1 MLDALNKNS
10 KAAAEEKPKARFR
23 TRDISID
30 RMYSNDKN
38 FYSME
43 DIEKLADTIQAVGL
57 LENIAVVYDP
67 CEKGEYRIVA
77 GERRWRALKNLL
89 ERGFEEFGVATCQI
103 LTPAEEHEEMVQLI
117 IANAYRTKNT
127 KDILEEAKQ
136 LKESLQYMKENNLT
150 LCGVKLDGK
159 IRDAIANIMKMSSTK
174 IAQIDSINNNLL
186 PEFKEKLGNGEMTFS
201 AAYELSGMTQ
211 EEQTEMLENHENGS
225 SPTLKE
231 VRSAKKKEETDDEQG
246 KVSDSDT
253 LPGQM
258 KYQDDYESEEDQTQ
272 DEEPDQEEEWQQAH
286 PESITSLCYSCQR
299 YSEYNVKTGTCNH
312 CDRYINKAE
321 AEKTD
326 EQKYNEQQDAIDRE
340 TKTKL
345 QERADQEK
353 MEHLPSDRETKVHNV
368 KLGATFFEDVKSGRK
383 SFELRKNDR
392 GYKVGDMIMLH
403 EYKDGSETGR
413 CITKKIVYILEGFT
427 GLEEGYCI
435 LGLGKTEEIV
445 NETEAREV

>member
-231 VRSAKKKEETDDEQG
+231 VRDAKKKEEPDDEQG
-246 KVSDSDT
+246 KVSESDT

-272 DEEPDQEEEWQQAH
+272 DEEPNQEEEWQQAH

-299 YSEYNVKTGTCNH
+299 YSECNVKTGTCNH
-312 CDRYINKAE
+312 CDQYINKAE

-340 TKTKL
+340 TKRKL
-345 QERADQEK
+345 QEREDEK
-353 MEHLPSDRETKVHNV
+353 KMDRLPSDSETQIERIRLSQAV
-368 KLGATFFEDVKSGRK
+368 FEGVMEGKK
-383 SFELRKNDR
+383 PYLIIKND
-392 GYKVGDMIMLH
+392 KVRVGMVIDAL
-403 EYKDGSETGR
+403 EFVYGKATGR
-413 CITKKIVYILEGFT
+413 ELHLEVICMDNAET
-427 GLEEGYCI
+427 SSAVEDGYSI
-435 LGLGKTEEIV
+435 IGIRQQD
-445 NETEAREV
+445 N

>member
-1 MLDALNKNS
+1 MATGWSPIDALNKNS

-30 RMYSNDKN
+30 RMYSNDRN
-38 FYSME
+38 FYSMD
-43 DIEKLADTIQAVGL
+43 DIKQLADTIQTVGL
-57 LENIAVVYDP
+57 IENIAVVYDP

-77 GERRWRALKNLL
+77 GERRWRALKKLL
-89 ERGFEEFGVATCQI
+89 ERGYEEFKIATCQI

-211 EEQTEMLENHENGS
+211 EEQAEMLENHENGS

-231 VRSAKKKEETDDEQG
+231 VRTAKKKEESDDEQEV
-246 KVSDSDT
+246 VSDSDT
-253 LPGQM
+253 LLGQM
-258 KYQDDYESEEDQTQ
+258 KYPDKYESEEDQIQ
-272 DEEPDQEEEWQQAH
+272 PDQEEEWQQAH
-286 PESITSLCYSCQR
+286 PESITSLCYSCKR
-299 YSEYNVKTGTCNH
+299 YSECNVKTGTCNH

-326 EQKYNEQQDAIDRE
+326 EQKYNEQQDAVDRE
-340 TKTKL
+340 TKRKL
-345 QERADQEK
+345 QEKADQEK
-353 MEHLPSDRETKVHNV
+353 MEHLPSDSETQIDYIR
-368 KLGATFFEDVKSGRK
+368 LSQTAFEDVMEGKK
-383 SFELRKNDR
+383 PYLIIKND
-392 GYKVGDMIMLH
+392 KVRVGMVIDVL
-403 EYKDGSETGR
+403 EFVYGKATGR
-413 CITKKIVYILEGFT
+413 ELHLEVICMDNAET
-427 GLEEGYCI
+427 SSAIEDGYSI
-435 LGLGKTEEIV
+435 IGIRQQD
-445 NETEAREV
+445 N

>member
-23 TRDISID
+23 TRDISIE

-77 GERRWRALKNLL
+77 GERRWRALQKLL

-186 PEFKEKLGNGEMTFS
+186 PKFKEKLGNGEMTFS

-211 EEQTEMLENHENGS
+211 EEQAEMLENHENGS

-231 VRSAKKKEETDDEQG
+231 VRTAKKKEEPDDEQEA
-246 KVSDSDT
+246 VSDSDT

-258 KYQDDYESEEDQTQ
+258 KYPDDYESKEDQTQ

-286 PESITSLCYSCQR
+286 PESVTSLCYSCKK
-299 YSEYNVKTGTCNH
+299 YSECNVKTGTCNH
-312 CDRYINKAE
+312 CDQYINKAE
-321 AEKTD
+321 AEKTE
-326 EQKYNEQQDAIDRE
+326 EQRYEEQQDAIDRE
-340 TKTKL
+340 TKRKL
-345 QERADQEK
+345 QEKEDEK
-353 MEHLPSDRETKVHNV
+353 KMDRLPSDRETQIACIR
-368 KLGATFFEDVKSGRK
+368 LSQAAFEDIMEGKK
-383 SFELRKNDR
+383 PYLIIKND
-392 GYKVGDMIMLH
+392 KVRVGMVIDVL
-403 EYKDGSETGR
+403 EFVYGKATGR
-413 CITKKIVYILEGFT
+413 ELHLEVICMDNAET
-427 GLEEGYCI
+427 SSAVEDGYSI
-435 LGLGKTEEIV
+435 IGIRQQD
-445 NETEAREV
+445 N

>member
-1 MLDALNKNS
+1 MAAGWSVMDALNKKS
-10 KAAAEEKPKARFR
+10 KATAEEKPKARFR

-30 RMYSNDKN
+30 RMYSNDRN
-38 FYSME
+38 FYSMA
-43 DIEKLADTIQAVGL
+43 DIEQLADTIQTVGL
-57 LENIAVVYDP
+57 IENIAVVYDP

-77 GERRWRALKNLL
+77 GERRWRALKKLL
-89 ERGFEEFGVATCQI
+89 ERGYEEFKIATCQI

-136 LKESLQYMKENNLT
+136 LKESLQYMKDNNLT

-211 EEQTEMLENHENGS
+211 EEQAEMLENHENGS

-246 KVSDSDT
+246 KVSESDT

-258 KYQDDYESEEDQTQ
+258 KYPDEYESEEDQTQ
-272 DEEPDQEEEWQQAH
+272 EEPDQEEEWQQAH
-286 PESITSLCYSCQR
+286 PESITSLCYSCKR
-299 YSEYNVKTGTCNH
+299 YSECNVKTGTCNH

-321 AEKTD
+321 VEKTE
-326 EQKYNEQQDAIDRE
+326 EQRYEEQQDAIDRE
-340 TKTKL
+340 TRRKL
-345 QERADQEK
+345 QEKADEK
-353 MEHLPSDRETKVHNV
+353 KMDRLPSDSETQIECIRLSQAV
-368 KLGATFFEDVKSGRK
+368 FEDVMEGKK
-383 SFELRKNDR
+383 PYLIIKND
-392 GYKVGDMIMLH
+392 KVRVGMVIDVLEFVH
-403 EYKDGSETGR
+403 GKATGR
-413 CITKKIVYILEGFT
+413 ELHLEVICMDNGVT
-427 GLEEGYCI
+427 SSAVEDGYSI
-435 LGLGKTEEIV
+435 IGIRQQD
-445 NETEAREV
+445 N

>member
-231 VRSAKKKEETDDEQG
+231 VRDAKKKEEPDDEQG
-246 KVSDSDT
+246 KVSESDT

-272 DEEPDQEEEWQQAH
+272 DEEPNQEEEWQQAH

-299 YSEYNVKTGTCNH
+299 YSECNVKTGTCNH
-312 CDRYINKAE
+312 CDQYINK

-340 TKTKL
+340 TKRKL
-345 QERADQEK
+345 QEREDEK
-353 MEHLPSDRETKVHNV
+353 KMDRLPSDSETQIERIRLSQAV
-368 KLGATFFEDVKSGRK
+368 FEGVMEGKK
-383 SFELRKNDR
+383 PYLIIKND
-392 GYKVGDMIMLH
+392 KVRVGMVIDAL
-403 EYKDGSETGR
+403 EFVYGKATGR
-413 CITKKIVYILEGFT
+413 ELHLEVICMDNAET
-427 GLEEGYCI
+427 SSAVEDGYSI
-435 LGLGKTEEIV
+435 IGIRQQD
-445 NETEAREV
+445 N

>member
-211 EEQTEMLENHENGS
+211 EEQAEMLENHENGS

-231 VRSAKKKEETDDEQG
+231 VRDAKKKEEPDDE
-246 KVSDSDT
+246 KEAVSDSDT

-258 KYQDDYESEEDQTQ
+258 KYPDDYESEENQTQ
-272 DEEPDQEEEWQQAH
+272 DEEPDQEEGWQQAH

-299 YSEYNVKTGTCNH
+299 YSECNVKTGTCNH

-326 EQKYNEQQDAIDRE
+326 EQKYNEQQDTVDRE
-340 TKTKL
+340 TKRKL
-345 QERADQEK
+345 QEKVDQEK

-392 GYKVGDMIMLH
+392 GYKEGDMVTLH

-413 CITKKIVYILEGFT
+413 CITKKIVYMLEEFQ
-427 GLEEGYCI
+427 GLKEGYCI
-435 LGLGKTEEIV
+435 LGLEKI
-445 NETEAREV
+445 EAREV

>member
-1 MLDALNKNS
+1 MATGWSPIDALNKNS

-30 RMYSNDKN
+30 RMYSNDRN
-38 FYSME
+38 FYSMD
-43 DIEKLADTIQAVGL
+43 DIEQLADTIQTVGL
-57 LENIAVVYDP
+57 IENIAVVYDP

-77 GERRWRALKNLL
+77 GERRWRALKKLL
-89 ERGFEEFGVATCQI
+89 ERGYEEFKIATCQI

-231 VRSAKKKEETDDEQG
+231 VRDAKKKEESDDEQEA
-246 KVSDSDT
+246 VSDSDT

-258 KYQDDYESEEDQTQ
+258 KYPDDNESKEDQIQ
-272 DEEPDQEEEWQQAH
+272 PDQEEEWQQAH
-286 PESITSLCYSCQR
+286 PESIISLCYSCQR
-299 YSEYNVKTGTCNH
+299 YSECNVKTGTCNH
-312 CDRYINKAE
+312 CDRYINKEE

-326 EQKYNEQQDAIDRE
+326 EQKYNEQQDAVDRE
-340 TKTKL
+340 TKRKL
-345 QERADQEK
+345 QEKADQEK

-392 GYKVGDMIMLH
+392 GYKVGDMITLH

-413 CITKKIVYILEGFT
+413 CITKKIVYM
-427 GLEEGYCI
+427 LEEFQGLKEEYCI
-435 LGLGKTEEIV
+435 LGLGKI
-445 NETEAREV
+445 EAREV

>member
-1 MLDALNKNS
+1 MLDAINKNS
-10 KAAAEEKPKARFR
+10 KAEAEEKPKARFR

-77 GERRWRALKNLL
+77 GERRWRALKKLL
-89 ERGFEEFGVATCQI
+89 ERGYEEFKIATCQI

-159 IRDAIANIMKMSSTK
+159 IRDAVANIMKMSSTK
-174 IAQIDSINNNLL
+174 IAQINSINNNLL

-231 VRSAKKKEETDDEQG
+231 VRDAKKKEESDDEQEA
-246 KVSDSDT
+246 VSDSDT

-258 KYQDDYESEEDQTQ
+258 KYPDDNESKEDQIQ
-272 DEEPDQEEEWQQAH
+272 PDQEEEWQQAH
-286 PESITSLCYSCQR
+286 PESIISLCYSCQR
-299 YSEYNVKTGTCNH
+299 YSECNVKTGTCNH
-312 CDRYINKAE
+312 CDRYINKEE

-340 TKTKL
+340 TKRKL
-345 QERADQEK
+345 QEKADQEK

-392 GYKVGDMIMLH
+392 GYKEGDMITLH

-413 CITKKIVYILEGFT
+413 CITKKIVYILEEFQ
-427 GLEEGYCI
+427 GLKEGYCI
-435 LGLGKTEEIV
+435 LGLEKI
-445 NETEAREV
+445 EAREV

>member
-231 VRSAKKKEETDDEQG
+231 VRDAKKKEEPDDEQG
-246 KVSDSDT
+246 KVSESDT

-272 DEEPDQEEEWQQAH
+272 DEEPNQEEEWQQAH

-299 YSEYNVKTGTCNH
+299 YSECNVKTGTCNH
-312 CDRYINKAE
+312 CDQYINKAE

-340 TKTKL
+340 TKRKL
-345 QERADQEK
+345 QEREDEK
-353 MEHLPSDRETKVHNV
+353 KMDRLPSDSETQIERIRLSQAV
-368 KLGATFFEDVKSGRK
+368 FEGVMEGKK
-383 SFELRKNDR
+383 PYLIIKND
-392 GYKVGDMIMLH
+392 KVRVGMVIDAL
-403 EYKDGSETGR
+403 EFVYGKATGR
-413 CITKKIVYILEGFT
+413 ELHLEVICMDNAET
-427 GLEEGYCI
+427 SSAVEDGYSI
-435 LGLGKTEEIV
+435 IGI
-445 NETEAREV
+445 RQQEV

>member
-211 EEQTEMLENHENGS
+211 EEQAEMLENHENGS

-231 VRSAKKKEETDDEQG
+231 VRNAKKKEE
-246 KVSDSDT
+246 SDSDT
-253 LPGQM
+253 LSGQM

-272 DEEPDQEEEWQQAH
+272 DEEPDQEEEWQQAQ
-286 PESITSLCYSCQR
+286 PESITSLCYSCKR
-299 YSEYNVKTGTCNH
+299 YSECNVKTGTCNH

-321 AEKTD
+321 KTE
-326 EQKYNEQQDAIDRE
+326 EQRYEEQQDAIDRE
-340 TKTKL
+340 TKRKL
-345 QERADQEK
+345 QEKEDEK
-353 MEHLPSDRETKVHNV
+353 KMDRLPSDSETQIECIRLSQAV
-368 KLGATFFEDVKSGRK
+368 FEVVMEGKK
-383 SFELRKNDR
+383 PYLIIKND
-392 GYKVGDMIMLH
+392 KVRVGMVIDAL
-403 EYKDGSETGR
+403 EFVYGKATGR
-413 CITKKIVYILEGFT
+413 ELHLEVICMDNAET
-427 GLEEGYCI
+427 SSAVEDGYSI
-435 LGLGKTEEIV
+435 IGIRQQD
-445 NETEAREV
+445 N